1 MRVLNPSVLVLF
13 AAIAL
18 TACGGGSSGGDGG
31 TVVQERSCKD
41 GFTPERVIAGD
52 NCDPAQNRFQFCPS
66 IPGSEY
72 LASRSEV
79 IACDGVTVSTHTV
92 STATFPNVQYLAIRP
107 SGGGRPDG
115 VYLALHYLGAANDYH
130 VNLTR
135 MSELAKARNVLVIA
149 PQAPSALVQPDGPAG
164 LPVLGQATVLA
175 RWPTSVTQDVESYL
189 VLLDAV
195 VSDAR
200 NRFGTGGIPLYA
212 SGLSNGV
219 PMAYFYACGRADQ
232 VDAILAV
239 AGTQNGGAAAVCAPS
254 RAVGL
259 VLIHGTAD
267 PIVPY
272 TGLGLLRAIQ
282 DNYDDFKLL
291 NQCGGVDGFALLEN
305 PQGNVEI
312 DYTQRCSRSPGN
324 RRVIFATL
332 VGNGHNWPG
341 DDVNAQLLG
350 LELPIGPFGPAI
362 NSLDATIQGYD
373 LMRYASGN

>member
-1 MRVLNPSVLVLF
+1 MRVLNPSVLVLL
-13 AAIAL
+13 AALAL
-18 TACGGGSSGGDGG
+18 TACGGGSSGGGGG

-79 IACDGVTVSTHTV
+79 IPCAGVTVSTHTV
-92 STATFPNVQYLAIRP
+92 STATFPNVEYLAIRP
-107 SGGGRPDG
+107 SNGGRPEG
-115 VYLALHYLGAANDYH
+115 IYLALHYLGAANDYH
-130 VNLTR
+130 ANLTR
-135 MSELAKARNVLVIA
+135 MSELAKARNVLVLA
-149 PQAPSALVQPDGPAG
+149 PQAPDVVVAGEGPTG
-164 LPVLGQATVLA
+164 LPGFEGSILA

-189 VLLDAV
+189 VLLDEV

-200 NRFGTGGIPLYA
+200 SRFGASGVPLYA

-219 PMAYFYACGRADQ
+219 PMAYFYACGRANQ

-267 PIVPY
+267 PVVPY
-272 TGLGLLRAIQ
+272 TGLVLLRAIQ
-282 DNYDDFKLL
+282 DNYDDFKRL
-291 NQCGGVDGFALLEN
+291 NECGGVDGFALLEN
-305 PQGNVEI
+305 LEGDVEI
-312 DYTQRCSRSPGN
+312 DYTQPCSRSPGN
-324 RRVIFATL
+324 RRVVFASL
-332 VGNGHNWPG
+332 IGNGHNWPG
-341 DDVNAQLLG
+341 DDVGPLLG
-350 LELPIGPFGPAI
+350 LEVPIGPFGPAL

>member
-1 MRVLNPSVLVLF
+1 MRVLNPNMLLLV

-18 TACGGGSSGGDGG
+18 TACGGGGSPGGGGG
-31 TVVQERSCKD
+31 TVVDERSCKD
-41 GFTPERVIAGD
+41 GLTPERVIAGD

-72 LASRSEV
+72 LASRSAV
-79 IACDGVTVSTHTV
+79 IPCDGVTVSAHSV
-92 STATFPNVQYLAIRP
+92 SGGGFSNVEYLAIRP
-107 SGGGRPDG
+107 SGGGRPEG
-115 VYLALHYLGAANDYH
+115 IYMALHYLGAANDYH
-130 VNLTR
+130 ANLTR

-149 PQAPSALVQPDGPAG
+149 PQAPDVLIVGDGPTG
-164 LPVLGQATVLA
+164 LPGLEGNLLA

-189 VLLDAV
+189 VLLDTVIA
-195 VSDAR
+195 DAR
-200 NRFGTGGIPLYA
+200 SRFGADGVPLYA

-219 PMAYFYACGRADQ
+219 PMAYFYACGRANA

-239 AGTQNGGAAAVCAPS
+239 AGTQNSGSAAVCQPS

-282 DNYDDFKLL
+282 DNYDEFKVL
-291 NQCGGVDGFALLEN
+291 NQCGGVDGFALLQN
-305 PQGNVEI
+305 PDGDVEI

-324 RRVIFATL
+324 RRVVFATL
-332 VGNGHNWPG
+332 LGNGHNWPG
-341 DDVNAQLLG
+341 DDVGPLG
-350 LELPIGPFGPAI
+350 GIELPIGPFGPAL